1 MGLTK
6 QQIITV
12 AVLLSGTFLAVL
24 NITLLSPALPT
35 IMADMGVDAT
45 TVQWLT
51 SGYSLTEAV
60 IIPLSAF
67 IMGRLSTRKLYIG
80 GMVVFACGSLMAA
93 LSPAFGFLLLGRV
106 LQAVCTGAVMPM
118 VMSLI
123 LLIFP
128 REKRGVGMGLVTLIV
143 GFAPSIGPSLS
154 GLLVDSVGWRMMF
167 VIVFVLTLV
176 IIALAAALLKNQGD
190 FERTSFDV
198 PSVILSSLGL
208 VSLLYGLSTFASSA
222 NLVVPLAMIAIGA
235 VLVAF
240 FMRRQLKLES
250 PMLRVQVLGVR
261 NFRVA
266 VTIMFCIQAALVGTG
281 VLLPLYIQNVL
292 GETALTTG
300 LVMLPGSLLG
310 AVVGYFAGR
319 LFDRFGARPVALTG
333 SVITFLGGFGL
344 LAFATDSAMVFI
356 ALVFCLLQMGL
367 QLTITPANTWGMN
380 SLDNRVIQHGNAL
393 INTMN
398 QVGGSL
404 GTAILVSLS
413 AVGAGMAV
421 NAGVTG
427 AGATFAGIHLAFV
440 VTAALLFAMFV
451 VVLTQVRDR
460 KEKATAAQRRDREA
474 QMERIERTDAQEG
487 VLTLVA
493 EAMNPE
499 PYYVLDTAN
508 IREVTKWLAK
518 SETSG
523 VPVVSAE
530 DHTVVGF
537 ISDGDIMN
545 YLGRQTGRMADATMN
560 AFYLMDDEDYRKRFR
575 TMLAMN
581 VMKLATKRVI
591 SVSEDM
597 ALDQATRTLAD
608 RRIKKLPVVDDDNRL
623 VGTLSRRN
631 IIQKIAGMLGDDA
644 A

>member
-1 MGLTK
+1 MGLESTAGSRNRK
-6 QQIITV
+6 NLRRIG
-12 AVLLSGTFLAVL
+12 ALRGARLGPHMACAARGGFFVL
-24 NITLLSPALPT
+24 
-35 IMADMGVDAT
+35 MGVGMIYT
-45 TVQWLT
+45 PLT
-51 SGYSLTEAV
+51 KKALDICYRAHAGQRDRSGAPYAFHPFHVAEQMDTEDE
-60 IIPLSAF
+60 
-67 IMGRLSTRKLYIG
+67 
-80 GMVVFACGSLMAA
+80 
-93 LSPAFGFLLLGRV
+93 
-106 LQAVCTGAVMPM
+106 VCTGAVMPM

-128 REKRGVGMGLVTLIV
+128 REKRGVGMGLVTLII

-167 VIVFVLTLV
+167 VIVFSLALV
-176 IIALAAALLKNQGD
+176 IIVLAAALLRNQGD
-190 FERTSFDV
+190 FERTSFDL
-198 PSVILSSLGL
+198 PSVLLSSFGL
-208 VSLLYGLSTFASSA
+208 LSMLYGLSTFASSA
-222 NLVVPLAMIAIGA
+222 NAAIPVALVAAGA
-235 VLVAF
+235 VLVGF
-240 FMRRQLKLES
+240 FVRRQLKLEH

-266 VTIMFCIQAALVGTG
+266 VSIMFCIQAALVGTG
-281 VLLPLYIQNVL
+281 VLVPLYIQNVM

-319 LFDRFGARPVALTG
+319 LFDRFGARPVALMG
-333 SVITFLGGFGL
+333 SVVTVAGGLGL
-344 LAFATDSAMVFI
+344 IAFTVDTQMAFI
-356 ALVFCLLQMGL
+356 ALAFCLLQLGL

-380 SLDNRVIQHGNAL
+380 ALDNRVIQHGNAL

-404 GTAILVSLS
+404 GTAILVSVS
-413 AVGAGMAV
+413 ALGSGMAAS
-421 NAGVTG
+421 AGATG
-427 AGATFAGIHLAFV
+427 GAATFAGIHLAFF
-440 VTAALLFAMFV
+440 VTAVLLAAMFL
-451 VVLTQVRDR
+451 VVLIQVRDR
-460 KEKATAAQRRDREA
+460 KEKATQAERNDREA
-474 QMERIERTDAQEG
+474 DRERIERADAEKG

-493 EAMNPE
+493 EAMNPQ

-523 VPVVSAE
+523 VPVVSAA
-530 DHTVVGF
+530 DHSVVGF

-560 AFYLMDDEDYRKRFR
+560 AFYLMDDEDYRKRFK

-581 VMKLATKRVI
+581 VMKLATRKVI

-597 ALDQATRTLAD
+597 ALDDATRLLAD
-608 RRIKKLPVVDDDNRL
+608 RRIKKVPVIDDDNRL

-631 IIQKIAGMLGDDA
+631 IIQKIAGLLGDDA
-644 A
+644 

>member
-35 IMADMGVDAT
+35 IMADMGVDAP

-60 IIPLSAF
+60 VIPLSAF
-67 IMGRLSTRKLYIG
+67 IMGRLSTRKIYIG
-80 GMVVFACGSLMAA
+80 GMAVFACGSLLAA

-106 LQAVCTGAVMPM
+106 LQAICTGMVMPM

-167 VIVFVLTLV
+167 IIVFSLTLV
-176 IIALAAALLKNQGD
+176 VIVLAAALLRNQGD
-190 FERTSFDV
+190 FERTSFDL

-208 VSLLYGLSTFASSA
+208 LSMLYGLSTFASSVNA
-222 NLVVPLAMIAIGA
+222 AVPIAMVAVGA
-235 VLVAF
+235 VLVGLFA
-240 FMRRQLKLES
+240 RRQMKLEN

-266 VTIMFCIQAALVGTG
+266 VSIMFCIQAALVGTG
-281 VLLPLYIQNVL
+281 VLVPLYIQNVL

-300 LVMLPGSLLG
+300 LAMLPGSLLG

-319 LFDRFGARPVALTG
+319 LFDRFGARPVALVG
-333 SVITFLGGFGL
+333 SAITVLGGLGL
-344 LAFATDSAMVFI
+344 IAFAANTQVAFI

-404 GTAILVSLS
+404 GTAILVSVS
-413 AVGAGMAV
+413 ALGSGMAAGAGA
-421 NAGVTG
+421 TG
-427 AGATFAGIHLAFV
+427 AAATFAGIHLAFF
-440 VTAALLFAMFV
+440 VTAVLLLAMFLV
-451 VVLTQVRDR
+451 VVTQVRDR
-460 KEKATAAQRRDREA
+460 REKATQSEQKEREA
-474 QMERIERTDAQEG
+474 DRERIERADAEQG

-499 PYYVLDTAN
+499 PYYVLDTAD

-560 AFYLMDDEDYRKRFR
+560 AFYLMDDEDYRKRFK

-581 VMKLATKRVI
+581 VMKLATRKVI

-597 ALDQATRTLAD
+597 ALDDATRTLAD
-608 RRIKKLPVVDDDNRL
+608 RRIKKVPVVDDDNRL

-631 IIQKIAGMLGDDA
+631 IIQKIAGLLGDDA

>member
-250 PMLRVQVLGVR
+250 PMLRVRVLGVR

-499 PYYVLDTAN
+499 PYYVLDTTN

-581 VMKLATKRVI
+581 VMKLATKKVI